1 MTLLTVDDVLQDEQ
15 FCFDFILK
23 SPQHSMVLTV
33 IHEAIK
39 QLNDQLRQAI
49 QANDVNRQRIL
60 DTKGKFLYRAAADRL
75 AIYQEREF
83 VDALKWALG
92 DEAYQAV
99 KERQLEAIKESMA
112 KRRLE
117 FDFTK
122 SAFEQSW
129 WESKIL
135 GTRPDWVKGRF
146 NMNIAVHCALSA
158 CRKPVLELDLALTDA
173 YANGRVD
180 ECWSLSLKLD
190 EARRNVAFL
199 TLVIFDTDAYQITK
213 SLYGQDTPYEI
224 LAYLNT
230 YSRLPHLRKIQQRC
244 SGSRNIGRSMLASV
258 KDELTQVFQEQIA
271 RHAA

>member
-23 SPQHSMVLTV
+23 SPQHAMVLTV

-39 QLNDQLRQAI
+39 QLNILLRQAI
-49 QANDVNRQRIL
+49 QVNDVNAQRTL

-75 AIYQEREF
+75 AIFQEREF
-83 VDALKWALG
+83 FDALKWALG

-99 KERQLEAIKESMA
+99 KERQLQAIKESMA
-112 KRRLE
+112 KRRFE

-146 NMNIAVHCALSA
+146 NMNIAVHCALSV
-158 CRKPVLELDLALTDA
+158 CRKPVLDLDLALTDA
-173 YANGRVD
+173 YANGRMD
-180 ECWSLSLKLD
+180 ECWSLSAKLD
-190 EARRNVAFL
+190 EARRNVSFL
-199 TLVIFDTDAYQITK
+199 TLVIADADAYQITK
-213 SLYGQDTPYEI
+213 AMYGQDTPYEI
-224 LAYLNT
+224 LTFLNT

-244 SGSRNIGRSMLASV
+244 NGSRNTGRSMLVSV
-258 KDELTQVFQEQIA
+258 KDELTQVFEAQLA